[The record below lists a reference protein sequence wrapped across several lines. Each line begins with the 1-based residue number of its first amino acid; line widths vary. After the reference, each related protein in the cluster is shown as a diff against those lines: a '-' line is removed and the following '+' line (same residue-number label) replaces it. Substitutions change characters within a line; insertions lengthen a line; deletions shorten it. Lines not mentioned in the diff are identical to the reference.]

1 MAPVRRYLRISKYS
15 VLECHI
21 YVDNPALV
29 PSWLLHPRNPV
40 LPRVIESVR
49 PLVLP
54 KLMEERERAKKKGT
68 KKKGAIRDVLVEDDF
83 EVSLF
88 LTETTTRH
96 SLLYKH
102 RRARDKTQT
111 RLVSNSSKLTGATS
125 DAPIEIGEGG
135 GSNDLRI
142 ELDQDGAPDSDTGD
156 GEIVLTAASVGGGQS
171 VGQNDAPT
179 SLLLEDSDD
188 EAPMALKDI
197 PDIQSA
203 RPIKVEDDENA
214 TIGPAVRRSKR
225 RREEDSLPI
234 DDSDGGGDDDGD
246 SGSLFVSE
254 NEGLSDLDSDAD
266 VDVTDKSAPNRTRA
280 PPPQANTYGDDT
292 DSKKKKKLA
301 MDVIY
306 EGFAIYGRVL
316 CLVVKRRGGP
326 MRGRGVGGGTQT
338 TLSASIGSGQ
348 AGNALTGA
356 EPLKPGGQA
365 AMENWIASTQMPAAQ
380 ADGIDMS

>member
-15 VLECHI
+15 VLECRI
-21 YVDNPALV
+21 YVDNPSLV

-88 LTETTTRH
+88 LTETNTRH

-111 RLVSNSSKLTGATS
+111 RLVSNSSKLTGGTS
-125 DAPIEIGEGG
+125 DAPIGIDEGG
-135 GSNDLRI
+135 ASNDLRVDLG
-142 ELDQDGAPDSDTGD
+142 ED
-156 GEIVLTAASVGGGQS
+156 GEQNGDASDDDIVLTATGVGSGRKRPTDGQ
-171 VGQNDAPT
+171 DEAPPN
-179 SLLLEDSDD
+179 LLLEHSDD
-188 EAPMALKDI
+188 EVPVALGDI

-203 RPIKVEDDENA
+203 QPIKLEDDADGNTA
-214 TIGPAVRRSKR
+214 GLAARRPKR
-225 RREEDSLPI
+225 RRQDTVQI
-234 DDSDGGGDDDGD
+234 QDSDDDNGDGSDND
-246 SGSLFVSE
+246 SLFVSE
-254 NEGLSDLDSDAD
+254 NGEDDMD
-266 VDVTDKSAPNRTRA
+266 VDLHNSPAPKRTRIV
-280 PPPQANTYGDDT
+280 PPPGNDD
-292 DSKKKKKLA
+292 DNDGESSQKKKKLA

-326 MRGRGVGGGTQT
+326 FRGRGAGGGTQT
-338 TLSASIGSGQ
+338 TLSASTATGR
-348 AGNALTGA
+348 AGNPSSVSA
-356 EPLKPGGQA
+356 EPVKPGGQA

-380 ADGIDMS
+380 DMS

>member
-15 VLECHI
+15 VLECRI
-21 YVDNPALV
+21 YVDNPSLV

-88 LTETTTRH
+88 LTETNTRH

-111 RLVSNSSKLTGATS
+111 RLVSNSSKLTGGTS
-125 DAPIEIGEGG
+125 DAPIEIGEGAA
-135 GSNDLRI
+135 SNDLRI
-142 ELDQDGAPDSDTGD
+142 ELGEDGARDGDASDD
-156 GEIVLTAASVGGGQS
+156 DIVLTADGVGGGRPQ
-171 VGQNDAPT
+171 QATAQDEAPPN
-179 SLLLEDSDD
+179 LLLEDSDD
-188 EAPMALKDI
+188 EAPVALGDI

-203 RPIKVEDDENA
+203 QPIKLEDDDDNTTGLA
-214 TIGPAVRRSKR
+214 SRRPKR
-225 RREEDSLPI
+225 RRQDTLQIQDSDDEANGDGHDSDNDSL
-234 DDSDGGGDDDGD
+234 
-246 SGSLFVSE
+246 FMSE
-254 NEGLSDLDSDAD
+254 NEEGDVLSDLD
-266 VDVTDKSAPNRTRA
+266 VDLRDMPASKRTRVV
-280 PPPQANTYGDDT
+280 PPQNDNDD
-292 DSKKKKKLA
+292 DDGSRKKKKLA

-326 MRGRGVGGGTQT
+326 IRGRGAGGGTQT
-338 TLSASIGSGQ
+338 TLSGNGR
-348 AGNALTGA
+348 AGNPSASV
-356 EPLKPGGQA
+356 EPVKPAGQA
-365 AMENWIASTQMPAAQ
+365 AMENWIASTQMPAVQ
-380 ADGIDMS
+380 DMS